1 MSESKAHLK
10 TITTNVA
17 DDEEMLKFLADMMR
31 RWHEMYVIGRRED
44 EHRARL
50 KIALSKQE
58 GALAA
63 SFQCIGPG
71 GIRLGNRVLVRQ
83 VMP

>member
-1 MSESKAHLK
+1 M
-10 TITTNVA
+10 TTVTRVVTD
-17 DDEEMLKFLADMMR
+17 DDEMLEFLADMMR